1 MSALFLFVLATAEGP
16 GFAFTLGIGTFVSL
30 FTAVLATQA
39 ILMTMGNSRVISHA
53 SALGAAGKKRSW
65 KFDFMGASRYF
76 FSMSGVILLVGALAI
91 GGRGLN
97 LGIDFTS
104 GTQISFGL
112 QKPASVTAMKTLV
125 EGVGGGSDATVQAVK
140 GDKALGDNGFQ
151 IASRY

>member
-76 FSMSGVILLVGALAI
+76 FSMSGVILLIGALAV

-104 GTQISFGL
+104 GTRIT
-112 QKPASVTAMKTLV
+112 ASLNQ
-125 EGVGGGSDATVQAVK
+125 DATEAQVTKVVT
-140 GDKALGDNGFQ
+140 
-151 IASRY
+151 